1 MKTLFFSLL
10 LIGKLLAAPHMLELK
25 FIEGEETDYSAQI
38 QEAFT
43 KLLASDEAL
52 AKEFAGFEA
61 APPEDERGRYSG
73 EPVVQHIII
82 GEEESADFKDTG
94 GTKDFTKTVALYY
107 RFDEGFHRGQG
118 TRNGFFAVFAIT
130 GKLTFANRGDDDFQL
145 SGAKVTAEFQDFS
158 RTLTAPGSSE

>member
-1 MKTLFFSLL
+1 MKILFASLL
-10 LIGKLLAAPHMLELK
+10 LAGNLLAAPLALELNYS
-25 FIEGEETDYSAQI
+25 EDGDYPDQI
-38 QEAFT
+38 QEAFA
-43 KLLASDEAL
+43 KLLASDERL

-82 GEEESADFKDTG
+82 GAEESADFKGTG
-94 GTKDFTKTVALYY
+94 GTRDFTKTVALYY

-118 TRNGFFAVFAIT
+118 TRNGLFAVFAIT

-145 SGAKVTAEFQDFS
+145 SGAKVTAAFQGFS
-158 RTLTAPGSSE
+158 RTLTAPGASE